1 MRVVYSIN
9 DIPVRV
15 TDERLDHIFTG
26 HPEMKSMKEDI
37 INTLESPDRI
47 LSGDYG
53 EKLACKLY
61 NKTPVTFN
69 KFLVAV
75 YKEEGPEGFLIT
87 AYYTRKLSERRTVL
101 WTH

>member
-1 MRVVYSIN
+1 MRAVYSIN

-37 INTLESPDRI
+37 INTL
-47 LSGDYG
+47 
-53 EKLACKLY
+53 
-61 NKTPVTFN
+61 
-69 KFLVAV
+69 
-75 YKEEGPEGFLIT
+75 
-87 AYYTRKLSERRTVL
+87 KLSERRTVL